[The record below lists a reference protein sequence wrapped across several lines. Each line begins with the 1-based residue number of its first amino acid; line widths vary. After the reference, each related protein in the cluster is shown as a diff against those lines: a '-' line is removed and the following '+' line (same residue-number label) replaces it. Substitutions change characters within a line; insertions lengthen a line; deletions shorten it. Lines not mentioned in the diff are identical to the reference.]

1 MLLKGELEPMK
12 QNRSLGMILMMM
24 IGMVCMSLSVCL
36 CTVCPNLMLL
46 YGVIGFAGYEQ
57 HKHGMEVFQLYRQ
70 MQQEGLQPVP
80 IIFSCS
86 KSMFYD
92 GNPRYGQTNMW
103 GF

>member
-46 YGVIGFAGYEQ
+46 YGV
-57 HKHGMEVFQLYRQ
+57 L
-70 MQQEGLQPVP
+70 
-80 IIFSCS
+80 
-86 KSMFYD
+86 
-92 GNPRYGQTNMW
+92 
-103 GF
+103 